1 MYMEKINHVILT
13 RMNFKDEDLL
23 KKYLKVTKSTL
34 IPCLK
39 SQTNKNFVW
48 AIITNIKIL
57 PLLKE
62 ELNHEFIPFHSIL
75 DFNNFVKENKIEIQT
90 RHDCDDFMS
99 NNYIEKIQSIHEDK
113 KKKSGEV
120 SLIIHFQPTKLDFN
134 TKKEYRM
141 GKYNEKRNSMFLS
154 LCQTNITKSIFEY
167 KHGEMYKAAK
177 EVILIDEGYV
187 KLIAHGNNTLT
198 RINPNEQ
205 EL

>member
-1 MYMEKINHVILT
+1 MAVKKKIVVEENPTLERDSFSNAILNVD
-13 RMNFKDEDLL
+13 RAAYCAAVRR
-23 KKYLKVTKSTL
+23 KKH
-34 IPCLK
+34 IR
-39 SQTNKNFVW
+39 QQ
-48 AIITNIKIL
+48 
-57 PLLKE
+57 
-62 ELNHEFIPFHSIL
+62 
-75 DFNNFVKENKIEIQT
+75 ENKIEIQT

-120 SLIIHFQPTKLDFN
+120 SLIIHFQPTKLDFH

-177 EVILIDEGYV
+177 EVIFIDEDYV